1 MDLFLSNFF
10 KYNDYKVEI
19 LLRSFKNGPHWFIKS
34 IGMNEEE
41 YFRNIY
47 GEEINILDHGMHNIE
62 IYKQIA
68 RSHLSISSLSSS
80 ILEANL
86 YGYKSLY
93 LNFGNDMIYYSGLP
107 RDIVLLGKDPN
118 LIKSEISK
126 LINQSKEKRLNIIK
140 GAIDKSNY
148 NLNFLKNLISYYS

>member
-1 MDLFLSNFF
+1 
-10 KYNDYKVEI
+10 
-19 LLRSFKNGPHWFIKS
+19 
-34 IGMNEEE
+34 MNEEE

-86 YGYKSLY
+86 WLQVSL
-93 LNFGNDMIYYSGLP
+93 FKFWNDMIYYSGLP

-140 GAIDKSNY
+140 GAIDKSN
-148 NLNFLKNLISYYS
+148 